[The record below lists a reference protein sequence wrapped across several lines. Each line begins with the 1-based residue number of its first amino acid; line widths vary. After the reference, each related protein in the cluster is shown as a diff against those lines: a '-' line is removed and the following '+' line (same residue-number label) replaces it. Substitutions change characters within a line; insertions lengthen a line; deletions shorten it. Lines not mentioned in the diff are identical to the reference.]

1 MFVVSLIIDGTL
13 VKSAIRNTPN
23 DAIATAHEWTKEF
36 DVKKHITGTVIIDQH
51 IQAEDLNR
59 RFTEIKLGQQDQKVQ
74 LTLMEKVS
82 QYEVTHKIAPVAKQ
96 VFLTFLEIALLK
108 ANEFLR
114 EEQRKGKK
122 RPTNLF

>member
-23 DAIATAHEWTKEF
+23 DAIATAHEWTKQF
-36 DVKKHITGTVIIDQH
+36 DVKRHITGTVVIDQH

-59 RFTEIKLGQQDQKVQ
+59 RFTEIKMGEQDEKVQ
-74 LTLMEKVS
+74 LTLMKKVS
-82 QYEVTHKIAPVAKQ
+82 QHEVTQKAAPVVKQ

-122 RPTNLF
+122 RHSNLF